1 MTEAKTAYDLQET
14 VEKFK
19 TLIEFEKEE
28 KEEFLKKYDSSILVS
43 NLLTRRIK
51 KCLNMEKSTFFA
63 KDLEALDEFM
73 ELVGYKSIAVDDVLK
88 EVRKYQKIQNKKR
101 YTISLLSRLF
111 NEDGTVRFIKKYDE
125 VDELFRYDVVDV
137 VDEYNV
143 TVDDDDLPFSK

>member
-1 MTEAKTAYDLQET
+1 M
-14 VEKFK
+14 F
-19 TLIEFEKEE
+19 
-28 KEEFLKKYDSSILVS
+28 
-43 NLLTRRIK
+43 
-51 KCLNMEKSTFFA
+51 NMEKSTFFA

-73 ELVGYKSIAVDDVLK
+73 ELVGYKSIAVDDVLE

-143 TVDDDDLPFSK
+143 TVDDDDLPF

>member
-1 MTEAKTAYDLQET
+1 LTEAKTAYDLQET

-73 ELVGYKSIAVDDVLK
+73 ELVGYKSIAVDDVLE

-143 TVDDDDLPFSK
+143 TVDDDDLPF

>member
-63 KDLEALDEFM
+63 KDLEAFDEFM
-73 ELVGYKSIAVDDVLK
+73 ELVGYKSIAVDDVLE

-143 TVDDDDLPFSK
+143 TVDDDDLPF